1 MKNPA
6 LHSAA
11 FFLLMLLIA
20 PAVFAQEPPRPQATT
35 ETLRVIVYDGH
46 LRALLASL
54 ADQYHVVIGVESDAQ
69 SPERI
74 KFEAHDVTF
83 HQILDAMVIAE
94 PRYQWREID
103 GSIEFYPTVRIN
115 PVLDTVIERFE
126 VKDSR
131 FAEAVDS
138 LINLPEVKS
147 SLAAMAL
154 TRNESGNRP
163 LGVGDAFSLR
173 LERVTVRQALHEIAK
188 RSGTYFWSFRLFG
201 DKIKFFSLGNTL

>member
-6 LHSAA
+6 LYSAA
-11 FFLLMLLIA
+11 LLLLLSIA
-20 PAVFAQEPPRPQATT
+20 PTALGQEPARPQATP
-35 ETLRVIVYDGH
+35 EPLRVIVYDGQ
-46 LRALLASL
+46 LSALLATF
-54 ADQYHVVIGVESDAQ
+54 AEQYHVVIGFESDVQ

-74 KFEAHDVTF
+74 KFEARDVTF
-83 HQILDAMVIAE
+83 HQTLDAMVIAE

-115 PVLDTVIERFE
+115 PVLDTAIQKFE

-138 LINLPEVKS
+138 LINLPEVES

-154 TRNESGNRP
+154 TRNESSNRP
-163 LGVGDAFSLR
+163 RGVGNAFSLR
-173 LERVTVRQALHEIAK
+173 LEQVTVRQALHEIAK
-188 RSGTYFWSFRLFG
+188 RSGTYFWSFHVFG
-201 DKIKFFSLGNTL
+201 DKVKFFSLGNTL